1 VDASAIVTCRAFLA
15 CSGQLVASALE
26 MSLIARALLTIVATT
41 LAVGLAPSTAPAA
54 GRGGATA
61 QTHVVC
67 RGQTLGMIAR
77 RYNVSIAAIC
87 AANDIVRNRP
97 IFPGQKLMIPKRIR
111 RSPKPASQQSPQLA
125 QLKRQTNQ
133 AAMSDAERY
142 AKQPRKTGYVTL
154 KGRVASWQGYAVLRD
169 GSIPA
174 RARDG
179 FERALASWRTGKTER
194 IHGRLIRV
202 ITRVSDYFGG
212 RPIVVISGFRPPS
225 KEQYT
230 LRSKHNLGRAID
242 FQIPGVPNEA
252 LRDFCRTL
260 PEVGVGYYPN
270 CAFVHLDIR
279 EQSAYWID
287 YSGPGEP
294 PRYALPS
301 GEDPAK
307 AEPAKRSPRLA
318 DASAAKAKTGSKA
331 RQPELR

>member
-1 VDASAIVTCRAFLA
+1 M
-15 CSGQLVASALE
+15 SGT
-26 MSLIARALLTIVATT
+26 ARALLKTIATT
-41 LAVGLAPSTAPAA
+41 LAVGLVPCTASAA
-54 GRGGATA
+54 EGGGETS
-61 QTHVVC
+61 QLHVVYQ
-67 RGQTLGMIAR
+67 GQTLGMIAR

-87 AANDIVRNRP
+87 AANGIVRNRP
-97 IFPGQKLMIPKRIR
+97 IFPGQKLVIPAQRHRFSGPDGQPSSQVSRSR
-111 RSPKPASQQSPQLA
+111 RRA
-125 QLKRQTNQ
+125 NQ
-133 AAMSDAERY
+133 AAPSHDADRNPRSDTCRGSARCTSSKAMSDAERY
-142 AKQPRKTGYVTL
+142 AKKPDKKGYVII
-154 KGRVASWQGYAVLRD
+154 KGRLASWQGYAVLRD
-169 GSIPA
+169 GSVPA

-202 ITRVSDYFGG
+202 LTRVSDYFGG
-212 RPIVVISGFRPPS
+212 RPIVIISGFRPPS

-230 LRSKHNLGRAID
+230 LRSKHNLGRAVD

-252 LRDFCRTL
+252 IRDFCRTL

-270 CAFVHLDIR
+270 SAFVHLDIR

-307 AEPAKRSPRLA
+307 AEPTKRGPRLA
-318 DASAAKAKTGSKA
+318 DASAAKAKTGSKVVA
-331 RQPELR
+331 AERE